1 MILVLGLSSWTPW
14 GKKAK
19 KITGKVISKIKL
31 LTTLLVP
38 AKHSKVCLFLD
49 PGIDTF
55 VRQCQYRIEL
65 QILLPQ
71 HGFNKLFY
79 KNFKRI

>member
-14 GKKAK
+14 ENKAK
-19 KITGKVISKIKL
+19 KLTGKVISKIKL
-31 LTTLLVP
+31 LTTLRVP
-38 AKHSKVCLFLD
+38 AKHSKVFFLD

-79 KNFKRI
+79 RNFKQI